1 MKPDGKA
8 WQTNSRLK
16 YLVFFLSGSWGLAQ
30 ELKKVTGKII
40 HSHDILGI
48 LFPHLI
54 YQRIPYIRV
63 LRRCRSDP
71 LGWVN
76 FDSHFHHFHFIVWVE
91 TFKKIL
97 QNLFVARYRQLQ
109 PVCLHDD
116 SYSEALAWGC
126 WVCESVCVWC
136 GTRRRNSPARTI
148 MEKDMFCGLVEVNG
162 PALSLASFRN

>member
-8 WQTNSRLK
+8 WRK
-16 YLVFFLSGSWGLAQ
+16 G
-30 ELKKVTGKII
+30 LKKVPGKII

-54 YQRIPYIRV
+54 YQSIPYIRV

-76 FDSHFHHFHFIVWVE
+76 FDSHFHHFQFIVWVE
-91 TFKKIL
+91 TFKKML
-97 QNLFVARYRQLQ
+97 QNLFVPRYRQLE

-116 SYSEALAWGC
+116 SYSEAIALVRELSHCINILLEMRPPVVHKILTVILMCVWEC
-126 WVCESVCVWC
+126 WVCESVCDV
-136 GTRRRNSPARTI
+136 
-148 MEKDMFCGLVEVNG
+148 
-162 PALSLASFRN
+162 ALADAIAQREPSWKRICSVALLK